1 MLGKLIAGIAG
12 QQVAERLGSG
22 NGAKGAAMGV
32 LAATIARRLGPAGII
47 AALAGGYLL
56 KKHSEKRQDAAVPPT
71 YGAAPG

>member
-12 QQVAERLGSG
+12 QQVAERFSGG
-22 NGAKGAAMGV
+22 NGAKGAAIGV
-32 LAATIARRLGPAGII
+32 VAATVARRLGPAGIL

-56 KKHSEKRQDAAVPPT
+56 KKHSEKRQEAAVPPV